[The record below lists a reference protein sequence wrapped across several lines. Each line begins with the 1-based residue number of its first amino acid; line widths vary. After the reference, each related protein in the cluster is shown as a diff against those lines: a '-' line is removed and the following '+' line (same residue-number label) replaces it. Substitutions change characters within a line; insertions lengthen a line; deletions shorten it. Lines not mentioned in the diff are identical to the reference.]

1 MAQVMKIDQSLKR
14 MDSMMAA
21 SNIKRIGRLELFYT
35 CVNNLAKEAKKAG
48 MELTAN
54 LTAAC
59 GEEGS
64 IVTDYQYDTNTH
76 SDAAFIKEAIESVP
90 DQEEKAVIVA
100 DGAYCGK
107 EIQKAAEEKNIE
119 TASTNLTGR
128 QAEEILAEFH
138 FSEDGNMIMLIPLL
152 SL

>member
-1 MAQVMKIDQSLKR
+1 
-14 MDSMMAA
+14 
-21 SNIKRIGRLELFYT
+21 
-35 CVNNLAKEAKKAG
+35 

-119 TASTNLTGR
+119 AASTNLTGR

-138 FSEDGNMIMLIPLL
+138 FSEDGNRIMLIPLL

>member
-1 MAQVMKIDQSLKR
+1 MKIDQSLKR

-90 DQEEKAVIVA
+90 DQEKKQSSLRMGPIAEKKSKKLRRKRI
-100 DGAYCGK
+100 
-107 EIQKAAEEKNIE
+107 
-119 TASTNLTGR
+119 SR
-128 QAEEILAEFH
+128 QPAQT
-138 FSEDGNMIMLIPLL
+138 
-152 SL
+152 